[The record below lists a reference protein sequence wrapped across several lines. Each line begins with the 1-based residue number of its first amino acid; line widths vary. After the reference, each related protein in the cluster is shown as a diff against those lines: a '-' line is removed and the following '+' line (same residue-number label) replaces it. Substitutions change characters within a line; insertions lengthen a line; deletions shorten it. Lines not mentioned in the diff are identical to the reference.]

1 MRCTQVTRLQWHLC
15 SDIFS
20 PATYKLC
27 STAWKMYLYLISTC
41 LSQTWSLESSS
52 YRDRFNPFQPLKAP
66 NQPTVPCSPEMGNFP
81 SGWPGYPPGHLM
93 PTRVSYFLIT
103 VTKTHARSSF
113 KEQSFVLVPRL
124 RRLQPSMTENFMV
137 RKHEAEVVD
146 VMSESD
152 I

>member
-1 MRCTQVTRLQWHLC
+1 
-15 SDIFS
+15 
-20 PATYKLC
+20 
-27 STAWKMYLYLISTC
+27 
-41 LSQTWSLESSS
+41 
-52 YRDRFNPFQPLKAP
+52 
-66 NQPTVPCSPEMGNFP
+66 
-81 SGWPGYPPGHLM
+81 M

-113 KEQSFVLVPRL
+113 KEQSIVLVPRL